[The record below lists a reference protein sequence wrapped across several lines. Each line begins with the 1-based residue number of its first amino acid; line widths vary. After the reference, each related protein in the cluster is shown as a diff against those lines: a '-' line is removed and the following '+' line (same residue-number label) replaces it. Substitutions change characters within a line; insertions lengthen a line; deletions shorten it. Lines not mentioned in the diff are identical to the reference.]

1 MHQPTDTH
9 RTAKDLSPEELA
21 EYSRRLDEHFK
32 NRKVDEALLQRAWQT
47 AHQVANMLYEDFGAT
62 QVAVFGSLAERD
74 WFSKGSDID
83 IAVWGLSGD
92 TYLDALWKT
101 VGFSSEFKIDLVNFG
116 ETKGRFRKRLQ
127 TQAILIQKEKIDFTI
142 LENTAWQIS
151 LSTKRKET
159 YKVNKRKLLTR
170 ITDEREKIGHVAK
183 EIRES
188 LQDIDEVP
196 VKYRKGQEAL
206 LAQNVV
212 NFYTGLENIF
222 KRIAQ
227 DIDMHIPTD
236 DGWHKDLLQQ
246 MVSSHGLRPPV
257 ISQKIYVSLN
267 RILKFRHRFRNIYVF
282 ELNTKKVLKN
292 AKRVHEIFENLSTE
306 LDVFIT
312 CLEKQKSDEN

>member
-1 MHQPTDTH
+1 MFQPTDTY

-21 EYSRRLDEHFK
+21 EYSRRLDEHFR

-127 TQAILIQKEKIDFTI
+127 TQAIFIQKEKIDFTI
-142 LENTAWQIS
+142 LENTVQIS

-159 YKVNKRKLLTR
+159 YKVNKRKLITR
-170 ITDEREKIGHVAK
+170 ITDEREKIERVAK
-183 EIRES
+183 EITES

-257 ISQKIYVSLN
+257 ISQKTFVCLK

-282 ELNTKKVLKN
+282 ELNTQKVLKN
-292 AKRVHEIFENLSTE
+292 AKRVHKVFDNLSTE

-312 CLEKQKSDEN
+312 CLEKQKSDED

>member
-1 MHQPTDTH
+1 MPQPADTH
-9 RTAKDLSPEELA
+9 RTAKDLSPEELE

-32 NRKVDEALLQRAWQT
+32 NRKVDEALLQRAWHT

-170 ITDEREKIGHVAK
+170 ITDEREKIGRVVK

-282 ELNTKKVLKN
+282 ELNTKKVLET
-292 AKRVHEIFENLSTE
+292 AKRVHEIFDNLSTE
-306 LDVFIT
+306 LDMFIT
-312 CLEKQKSDEN
+312 CLEKQKSDED